1 MTLTDPLISRI
12 AAGLV
17 ATGGYLTALAHRLC
31 APKAAAP
38 SQPAERN
45 VIMIDPTPPAV
56 PASPAP
62 TADPVA
68 YADGGAVASG
78 VALVGE
84 QGPELIAPLPLAST
98 PTSPTLGD
106 LAAQLRAATEEFRD
120 ARSAAAQAR
129 LALTAAEEGKADA
142 LATLTAAQDAFGKAS
157 AALMGDASGALALD
171 AAPVEG

>member
-1 MTLTDPLISRI
+1 MTDAITGPRALITAAIGILPWMASGLI
-12 AAGLV
+12 ALHNHLSKGK
-17 ATGGYLTALAHRLC
+17 T
-31 APKAAAP
+31 
-38 SQPAERN
+38 
-45 VIMIDPTPPAV
+45 MIDPTPPAV

-62 TADPVA
+62 VA
-68 YADGGAVASG
+68 
-78 VALVGE
+78 
-84 QGPELIAPLPLAST
+84 GPAPLPPAGGVDAPVT
-98 PTSPTLGD
+98 PTLGD

-171 AAPVEG
+171 ATPVEG